1 MEVQTEMAKLKS
13 VQADAA
19 ASKAGKAKL
28 VAAKTVVT
36 AKATADNQELSIKDK
51 WSKLKADGQTTLGL
65 LDAEDHPK
73 KESMQKDINSAMKAA
88 DVFFTASLKRFAE
101 HYDKVFAASVVEV
114 KPQELKEV
122 KLKLAEVGRDVAAE
136 ISVYKTS
143 RCTIDTIAK
152 QVQIFAR
159 RKTSA
164 GKVSKQEEE
173 ELVNRSSDAQA
184 SNPLMSAGLA
194 VSASAISP
202 LLSDVTEVAAAF
214 PSCMAVKSSRLETWC
229 VGFKVTSYYKSQK
242 AFLTKWLSQNKTF
255 TTQEV
260 TITVRVL
267 KDEIAA
273 IASDFLPSPMVGSA
287 EFKAPKRKA
296 DAPEWHKSFEKSV
309 YMASSHCAV
318 GPSGFGLGEMIFGIE
333 GFGLTLYGW

>member
-1 MEVQTEMAKLKS
+1 MQQKTEMAKLKS
-13 VQADAA
+13 VQADAT
-19 ASKAGKAKL
+19 ASKARVAKL

-36 AKATADNQELSIKDK
+36 GKATADNQELSIKDK

-65 LDAEDHPK
+65 LDAEEHPK
-73 KESMQKDINSAMKAA
+73 KESMQKDINSAIQAA
-88 DVFFTASLKRFAE
+88 DVFFAAALKRFAQT
-101 HYDKVFAASVVEV
+101 YDKVFADSVVEV
-114 KPQELKEV
+114 KPQELKEA
-122 KLKLAEVGRDVAAE
+122 KIKLAEVGRDVAAE
-136 ISVYKTS
+136 NSVYKTS
-143 RCTIDTIAK
+143 RCTIETIAK
-152 QVQIFAR
+152 QVQMFSR

-164 GKVSKQEEE
+164 GKVSKQEE

-194 VSASAISP
+194 VPASAISP
-202 LLSDVTEVAAAF
+202 VLSDASEVAAAF
-214 PSCMAVKSSRLETWC
+214 PCCMAVKSPQLETWC
-229 VGFKVTSYYKSQK
+229 VGFKATSYYKSQK
-242 AFLTKWLSQNKTF
+242 AFLNKWLIQNKTF

-267 KDEIAA
+267 RDELAA
-273 IASDFLPSPMVGSA
+273 IASSFLPSPMVGSA

-296 DAPEWHKSFEKSV
+296 DAPEWHKSFEKAV

-333 GFGLTLYGW
+333 GFDLTLDGW